1 MLLQELKH
9 KGVDMGLHNL
19 QPAPGS
25 TRNRKRVG
33 RGQGSGT
40 GKTSGRGNKG
50 QKSRT
55 GYSAKRGF
63 EGGQMPLYRRLP
75 KIGFTSRVIKPYSI
89 NVDKVKAVAELDEIT
104 LESIKSVHKLQ
115 KSVTKVKLIGTG
127 AKDLA
132 SKIKDEAVT
141 TSGNN

>member
-1 MLLQELKH
+1 
-9 KGVDMGLHNL
+9 MGLHNL

-40 GKTSGRGNKG
+40 GKTAGRGNKG

-55 GYSAKRGF
+55 GYSKKRGF
-63 EGGQMPLYRRLP
+63 EGGQMPLYRRVP
-75 KIGFTSRVIKPYSI
+75 KIGFTSRAIKPYAI
-89 NVDKVKAVAELDEIT
+89 NVEKIKAIAELEEITIENIKAV
-104 LESIKSVHKLQ
+104 HRLQ
-115 KSVTKVKLIGTG
+115 KTVTKVKLIGAG

-141 TSGNN
+141 TSGK